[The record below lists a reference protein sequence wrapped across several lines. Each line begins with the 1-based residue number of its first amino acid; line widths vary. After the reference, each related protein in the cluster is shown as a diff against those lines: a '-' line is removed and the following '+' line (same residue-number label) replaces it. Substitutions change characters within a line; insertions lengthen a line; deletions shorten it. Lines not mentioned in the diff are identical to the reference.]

1 MCLRKVMA
9 NKPIMSHNGTATKN
23 DVVQNLYNEI
33 GYSKKYS
40 ADLVESCFDVIK
52 QKLLSGSNVKISG
65 FGHFVLREKN
75 ARLGHDPTTGD
86 KITIPARR
94 VITFKI
100 SSSLR
105 KKVQ

>member
-1 MCLRKVMA
+1 MS
-9 NKPIMSHNGTATKN
+9 NKPTMSHKGTATKS
-23 DVVQNLYNEI
+23 DIAQNLFSEI

-40 ADLVESCFDVIK
+40 ANLVESCFEIVKK
-52 QKLLSGSNVKISG
+52 QLLSGSNVKISG

-94 VITFKI
+94 VITFKL

>member
-1 MCLRKVMA
+1 MPSE
-9 NKPIMSHNGTATKN
+9 PILSHNGTATKN

-40 ADLVESCFDVIK
+40 ACLVESCFDIIK
-52 QKLLSGSNVKISG
+52 KQLLSGRNVKISG

-75 ARLGHDPTTGD
+75 ARLGHDLTTGD

-94 VITFKI
+94 VVAFKL

-105 KKVQ
+105 RKVQ